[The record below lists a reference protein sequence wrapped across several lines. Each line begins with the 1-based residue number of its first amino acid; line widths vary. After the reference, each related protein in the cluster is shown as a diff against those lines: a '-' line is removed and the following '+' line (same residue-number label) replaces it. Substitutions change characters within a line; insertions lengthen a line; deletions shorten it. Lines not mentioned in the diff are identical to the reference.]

1 MSYDYKGNDV
11 LSDDELP
18 DLSLITPCY
27 KRRHFLPLM
36 ICNLLNFDYPKDKLS
51 WVLYQDGE
59 EDMFESQ
66 EHLQYVK
73 QRLHPIKLEYYYDS
87 KNRKSIGEKRNY
99 CIKKM
104 NKNKF
109 VAMMDSDDIYMP
121 TYPRYAVSTLKKNKM
136 GIVGSQSMLFT
147 YPFHNYHMSAIAC
160 KHKRQIHEGCSC
172 ISMKHFRS
180 TNGFQKSSQG
190 EGVGL
195 LDYCENRAQDL
206 DISLCMICV
215 DHGENTIS
223 KDLFFKNSIDGK
235 VGGIHLDILDAILKK
250 EFPDKFK
257 KTTPSQQPVQI
268 DSSVEMEPRVSPQ
281 EQDLSPVDI

>member
-1 MSYDYKGNDV
+1 MSYDYKGNNI
-11 LSDDELP
+11 LTDDELP

-36 ICNLLNFDYPKDKLS
+36 ICNLLNFDYPREKLTFC
-51 WVLYQDGE
+51 LYQDGE
-59 EDMFESQ
+59 EDMFESE
-66 EHLQYVK
+66 EHLQYIK
-73 QRLHPIKLEYYYDS
+73 ERLHPIKLEYYYDS

-99 CIKKM
+99 LIKKM

-109 VAMMDSDDIYMP
+109 VCCMDSDDIYMP

-147 YPFHNYHMSAIAC
+147 YPFHNYAMSAISC

-195 LDYCENRAQDL
+195 LDFCENRAQDL

-223 KDLFFKNSIDGK
+223 KEMFLKNKIDGK
-235 VGGIHLDILDAILKK
+235 VGGIHLDILDAIMKK
-250 EFPDKFK
+250 QYPEKMI
-257 KTTPSQQPVQI
+257 TTTNPEPVVSQTESQVSQPPLNQ
-268 DSSVEMEPRVSPQ
+268 SVEVEEV
-281 EQDLSPVDI
+281 VNI